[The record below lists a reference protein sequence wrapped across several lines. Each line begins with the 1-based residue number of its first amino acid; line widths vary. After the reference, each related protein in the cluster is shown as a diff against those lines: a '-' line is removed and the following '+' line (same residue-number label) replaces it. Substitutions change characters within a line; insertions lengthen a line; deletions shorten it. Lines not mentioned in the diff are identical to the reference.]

1 MQIAPALLEYWLR
14 QYYFDTEIDLG
25 CSGVASFSMSEL
37 RELLGITQQELD
49 AVVFRDSRTLG
60 DPDLREA
67 VARRWGGGDAERVM
81 ATHGSSEAIYLIMR
95 GLLRPG
101 DEVVVQSPAYQPL
114 YSIAEAVGC
123 RLRHWR
129 LDFERG
135 FVADMDELRALVNPK
150 TRLIVANFPHNP
162 TGATLTPAQ
171 QQELLDAA
179 SRVGAYVLWDAA
191 FAELVHDG
199 APLPDPGGRYDRAIT
214 IGTLSK
220 AYGLPGLRVGWCLAA
235 PDVLEELIRLRDYIT
250 LHLSP
255 LVELIGTRA
264 VEKSDALL
272 GIRLRQ
278 ARANLDTLAGWI
290 DEQGGAVEWVRPR
303 GGVSVFMRLNGV
315 PDVEGFCR
323 RLAARHSVLLVPGTG
338 FGQPRHVRL
347 GFGGHVAEFNEGLA
361 RLSSQLR
368 DESAGAG

>member
-25 CSGVASFSMSEL
+25 SSGVACFSMGEL
-37 RELLGITQQELD
+37 RELLGFTERDLD

-60 DPDLREA
+60 SPDLREA
-67 VARRWGGGDAERVM
+67 IARRWGGGDAERVM
-81 ATHGSSEAIYLIMR
+81 ATHGSSEAIYLIMHE
-95 GLLRPG
+95 LLRPG
-101 DEVVVQSPAYQPL
+101 DEVIVQSPAYQPL
-114 YSIAEAVGC
+114 YSIAESVGC
-123 RLRHWR
+123 KLRHWR
-129 LDFERG
+129 LDFERQ
-135 FVADMDELRALVNPK
+135 FVPDMDELRALINPK
-150 TRLIVANFPHNP
+150 TRLVVANFPHNP
-162 TGATLTPAQ
+162 TGATVTPEQ

-179 SRVGAYVLWDAA
+179 ARVGAYVLWDAA

-199 APLPDPGGRYDRAIT
+199 APLPDPGARYERAIT

-235 PDVLEELIRLRDYIT
+235 PDVLEEFIRLRDYIT

-264 VEKSDALL
+264 VEHADALL

-278 ARANLDTLAGWI
+278 ARLNLDTFTNWAAEHRGI
-290 DEQGGAVEWVRPR
+290 VEWVRPR
-303 GGVSVFMRLNGV
+303 GGVCVFMRLHGI
-315 PDVEGFCR
+315 PDVEAFCH
-323 RLAARHSVLLVPGTG
+323 RLAARQSVLLVPGSN
-338 FGQPRHVRL
+338 FGEPNHVRL
-347 GFGGHVAEFNEGLA
+347 GFGSHVAEFSEGLT

-368 DESAGAG
+368 KEFEGAG